1 MIFNSSLYN
10 IMISKYM
17 NTYGSICPRTFI
29 VSDEEKDWT
38 PFFSSIK
45 CKCTEKDFELN
56 FLYWYRNT
64 LDFFH

>member
-29 VSDEEKDWT
+29 VSDEEKD
-38 PFFSSIK
+38 
-45 CKCTEKDFELN
+45 
-56 FLYWYRNT
+56 
-64 LDFFH
+64 